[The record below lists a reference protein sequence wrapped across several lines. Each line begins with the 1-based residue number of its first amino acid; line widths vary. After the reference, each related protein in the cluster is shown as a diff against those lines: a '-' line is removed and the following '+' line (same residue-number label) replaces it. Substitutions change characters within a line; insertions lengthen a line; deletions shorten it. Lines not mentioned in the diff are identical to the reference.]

1 MYYDLTAD
9 KVYDFANEGIVS
21 NIKYSALALVE
32 AARKLIDNIM
42 MKITEGIVK
51 MKNGD
56 KVLYASSKFVNI
68 MNNIDM
74 YIKTFSNISTSEHIL
89 EKDIESDKSMKEFF
103 EDTFSQPIILSR
115 KSTEKA
121 NIKVSVSKVKEAI
134 IKFMTGLKSLRRFI
148 YSIRKP
154 NFIESIPEDK
164 RKDFIMNI
172 KSTHSIVSGLYTKF
186 FFLII
191 KTMSAKTDQTE
202 EDVDITI

>member
-1 MYYDLTAD
+1 MYYDLTSD
-9 KVYDFANEGIVS
+9 EVYDFANEGIVS

-32 AARKLIDNIM
+32 AVRKLIDNIM

-56 KVLYASSKFVNI
+56 KVLYASSKFVNV
-68 MNNIDM
+68 MNNIDRYVGFFDDVTKAEDM
-74 YIKTFSNISTSEHIL
+74 LRED
-89 EKDIESDKSMKEFF
+89 EEEAKSLKEFF
-103 EDTFSQPIILSR
+103 EDTISQPIILSR

-191 KTMSAKTDQTE
+191 KTMSAKQDQSE